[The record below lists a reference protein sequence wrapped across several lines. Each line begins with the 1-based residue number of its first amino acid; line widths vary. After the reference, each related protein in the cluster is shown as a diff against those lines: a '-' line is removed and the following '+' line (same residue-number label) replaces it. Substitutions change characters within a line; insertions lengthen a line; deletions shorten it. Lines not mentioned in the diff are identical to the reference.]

1 MMLRRLLPSSLSNAT
16 YQGSWLVVW
25 LIVPVLLAKTLMGFN
40 FSGFNPLISVAS
52 ILESVDGIPLS
63 SFSADA
69 AAAVLDSASAWGIA
83 LFSLCLFGWVITLR
97 YRSGLPLAILVF
109 LIEQLGRTGAGLVTS
124 LLDWAANSAA
134 PSLAAIINLSFSG
147 LLMAAFVLSLLRLRA
162 APTQG

>member
-1 MMLRRLLPSSLSNAT
+1 MLGRLLPSSLNNAT
-16 YQGSWLVVW
+16 YQGSWLAVW
-25 LIVPVLLAKTLMGFN
+25 LFVPVLLAKTLMGFN
-40 FSGFNPLISVAS
+40 FSGFNPLISVAG

-63 SFSADA
+63 SFSTNA
-69 AAAVLDSASAWGIA
+69 AAAVLDSAASWGVA
-83 LFSLCLFGWVITLR
+83 LFSLCVFGWFVVLR

-124 LLDWAANSAA
+124 LSDWAANSTA

-147 LLMAAFVLSLLRLRA
+147 VLMAAFVLSLLRVRA